1 MPREGLM
8 TIMEK
13 IRMRNRIEP
22 ELEREVS
29 DVLLDSLREAS
40 ALERP
45 ADEFAPQRMD
55 YSLERVESFLSQ
67 RVTELQQARSALAQ
81 EADATRERLADLV
94 RRQAIMLIVETS
106 LSEGLAKLTEQMAT
120 SDTVPLDEPEQSATE
135 ASMSPEEAAR

>member
-1 MPREGLM
+1 M